1 MMQRFRLLYSSPW
14 TDLKLQSIN
23 NFMPTFIGFNTIN
36 QFKKFTLTDFAL
48 VKRDLANALNIQQG
62 EIPGKPGYGTTIWSY
77 VFENQTPE
85 TIAAL
90 LAELQRVAGGDPRV
104 YISDAQVFPQDNGLL
119 IELEIRVVP
128 SSTAER
134 LSIFFD
140 QETRRASY
148 I

>member
-1 MMQRFRLLYSSPW
+1 
-14 TDLKLQSIN
+14 
-23 NFMPTFIGFNTIN
+23 MPTFIGFNTIG
-36 QFKKFTLTDFAL
+36 QPKKFTLTDFEL

-62 EIPGKPGYGTTIWSY
+62 ELPGRPNYGTIMWSY
-77 VFENQTPE
+77 IFENQTPE
-85 TIAAL
+85 TVQSIL
-90 LAELQRVAGGDPRV
+90 QEIQRVAGGDPRI
-104 YISDAQVFPQDNGLL
+104 YINNAQVYPQQNGML
-119 IELEIRVVP
+119 IELDVQMVS